1 MASQSPSQYL
11 HPKRIQSKNHQNG
24 EIKYQVIGNKVMN
37 KQVSVIILL
46 DEKNPLGGK
55 TLTVE
60 QIHNQKNRFI
70 MHIKI

>member
-1 MASQSPSQYL
+1 
-11 HPKRIQSKNHQNG
+11 
-24 EIKYQVIGNKVMN
+24 MN